1 MRTIALQRLL
11 GAALLILA
19 AAFAP
24 GARAQDK
31 LPEYRLGPGDSI
43 RISVFQNPNLTLE
56 ARVSEDGT
64 ITYPLIGSVRIGGMT
79 TARAEQTIAKAL
91 DDGNFIKRPQVSILS
106 LNIRSSQVSVLGL
119 VSRPGRFPLET
130 FNVRVSEM
138 IALAGGIAAT
148 GDDFAIVTG
157 ERAGKP
163 YRKEID
169 IAAVFLSNK
178 HDDDV
183 TVAPGDVIYVHR
195 AGVLH
200 LRRST
205 ASRLVPRRARHDDAA
220 GAGAG
225 RRADP
230 ARHRARLAPAPA
242 RREQPAR
249 SQPPGARRPGPS
261 QRRAPCR
268 RKPVLGPGP

>member
-1 MRTIALQRLL
+1 MTTIPLQRLL
-11 GAALLILA
+11 GAALFILA
-19 AAFAP
+19 AAFAL

-31 LPEYRLGPGDSI
+31 LPEYLLGPADSI

-56 ARVSEDGT
+56 TRVSEDGT

-79 TARAEQTIAKAL
+79 IARAEQTIAKAL
-91 DDGNFIKRPQVSILS
+91 DEGNFIKRPQVSILS

-169 IAAVFLSNK
+169 IAAVFLSNR

-195 AGVLH
+195 APVFYIYGEVQRPGSYRIERGMTMRQALVQGGGPTQRGTERSLRVHRRGANNQLEASSPRLDEPVRPDDVLH
-200 LRRST
+200 VGESLF
-205 ASRLVPRRARHDDAA
+205 
-220 GAGAG
+220 
-225 RRADP
+225 
-230 ARHRARLAPAPA
+230 
-242 RREQPAR
+242 
-249 SQPPGARRPGPS
+249 
-261 QRRAPCR
+261 
-268 RKPVLGPGP
+268 